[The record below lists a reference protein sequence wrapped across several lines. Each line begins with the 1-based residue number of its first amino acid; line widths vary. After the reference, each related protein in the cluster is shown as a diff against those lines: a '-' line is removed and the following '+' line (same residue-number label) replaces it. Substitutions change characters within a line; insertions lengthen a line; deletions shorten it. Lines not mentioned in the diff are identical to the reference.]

1 MSCQSGKWREKLEAD
16 QVLAPLPHM
25 PSQHN
30 KVLRLLD
37 TERALNQ
44 MLDHLDTQSLVA
56 LDTEADSLF
65 HYYPKVCLIQL
76 SARANESD
84 AVEDYLV
91 DPLRLDNLQ
100 TLGVC
105 LARPGVEV
113 VMHAAENDIVL
124 MQRDFGFA
132 IHKIFD
138 TQMAARILGWPRA
151 GLAAI
156 LEEQFGVLSNKR
168 MQRTDWSRRPLSP
181 EQLAYATNDTHYLL
195 QLRDVLIEELKA
207 AGRWEEALDAFE
219 QIVSNHAQADPTEA
233 RTFWDMKATRDVSRA
248 QHGLLQAL
256 WEWREA
262 EAQHRDLPPFKIAN
276 DSVLV
281 ALTEAAPAT
290 RSQLSH
296 IPGMSSYVEARYG
309 VAILKVVQQGL
320 RRPVPALPAPRRRSE
335 ERLDPADQA
344 RFDVLRDWRN
354 RVAEQR
360 GVSLEI
366 VFNTA
371 TLVAIAQRD
380 PKSLADMAD
389 IAGMTPWKLRAYG
402 EAILAVPGGK
412 Q

>member
-1 MSCQSGKWREKLEAD
+1 MSCQSREWREKLEST

-25 PSQHN
+25 PSQQN
-30 KVLRLLD
+30 KVPRLLD
-37 TERALNQ
+37 TEHALDQ
-44 MLDHLDTQSLVA
+44 MLAHVRPQPLVA
-56 LDTEADSLF
+56 LDTEADSPF

-100 TLGVC
+100 ALGDC
-105 LARPGVEV
+105 LARPDVEV

-195 QLRDVLIEELKA
+195 QLRDVLIDELKA
-207 AGRWEEALDAFE
+207 KGRWEEALDAFE
-219 QIVSNHAQADPTEA
+219 QIVTNHTQAEPTDA
-233 RTFWDMKATRDVSRA
+233 RTFWDMKATRDVVRD
-248 QHGLLQAL
+248 QHGVLQAL

-262 EAQHRDLPPFKIAN
+262 EAQRRDLPPFKIAN

-290 RSQLSH
+290 RSQLIH
-296 IPGMSSYVEARYG
+296 IPGMSGYVEARYG
-309 VAILKVVQQGL
+309 VALLKVIQQGL
-320 RRPVPALPAPRRRSE
+320 RRPVPALPAPRRRAE
-335 ERLDPADQA
+335 ERLDPADQS
-344 RFDVLRDWRN
+344 RFEVLRDWRG
-354 RVAEQR
+354 RMAEQR

-366 VFNTA
+366 VVNTA
-371 TLVAIAQRD
+371 TLVVIAQRN

-389 IAGMTPWKLRAYG
+389 IPGMSLWKLRAYG
-402 EAILAVPGGK
+402 EDMLAELS
-412 Q
+412 